1 MSRIMAIDYGNA
13 RIGIALTDPLKIIAS
28 GYTTLKN
35 DEGIFDNILALCR
48 EKEVESIVMGIPFDQ
63 DSKIGESAL
72 KVINFAKLL
81 KEYLDVNDFSIPF
94 YEQDERYST
103 HEAYDAMRT
112 VKVKNKKKKALV
124 DQIAAAKILSDF
136 MNSSRKKEVDFNI

>member
-1 MSRIMAIDYGNA
+1 MAIDYGNA

-35 DEGIFDNILALCR
+35 DESIFDNILALCR

-63 DSKIGESAL
+63 NSKIGESAL

-81 KEYLDVNDFSIPF
+81 KEYLDVNNFIIPF

-136 MNSSRKKEVDFNI
+136 MNSSREKEVDFNI

>member
-81 KEYLDVNDFSIPF
+81 KEYLAENDFSIPF

>member
-1 MSRIMAIDYGNA
+1 MAIDYGNA

-28 GYTTLKN
+28 GYITLKN
-35 DEGIFDNILALCR
+35 DDDIFDNIRDLCFD
-48 EKEVESIVMGIPFDQ
+48 KEVEGIVMGIPFDQ
-63 DSKIGESAL
+63 NSKIGESAAR
-72 KVINFAKLL
+72 VINFAKLL
-81 KEYLDVNDFSIPF
+81 KEYLNMNDINVPF

-103 HEAYDAMRT
+103 HEAYNAMRV

-136 MNSSRKKEVDFNI
+136 MNSGSKKEIDFDI